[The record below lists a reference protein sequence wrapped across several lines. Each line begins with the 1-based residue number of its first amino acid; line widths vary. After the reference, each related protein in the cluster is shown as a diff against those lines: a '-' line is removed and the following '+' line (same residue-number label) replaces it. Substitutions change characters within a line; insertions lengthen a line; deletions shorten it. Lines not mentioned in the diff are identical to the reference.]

1 MRDGYGLRL
10 RSVDTGESF
19 ALDVSIAP
27 MDADSDPAQ
36 ALAEGYRVTL
46 EPGGLDDDPV
56 KFSTGTYHGE
66 ALSLTAMP
74 AALAVS
80 FNDGGQVY
88 TCTAYPTEVTP

>member
-1 MRDGYGLRL
+1 MHLPSAHADAFFRQPLQGLR
-10 RSVDTGESF
+10 VDAVLHDVD
-19 ALDVSIAP
+19 ALHEAFLIFSGID
-27 MDADSDPAQ
+27 
-36 ALAEGYRVTL
+36 GH
-46 EPGGLDDDPV
+46 GGLDDDPV

-66 ALSLTAMP
+66 ELSLTAMP

>member
-1 MRDGYGLRL
+1 
-10 RSVDTGESF
+10 
-19 ALDVSIAP
+19 

-56 KFSTGTYHGE
+56 KFSTGTYNGE
-66 ALSLTAMP
+66 ELSLTAMP